1 MESKRRVGYGNHS
14 FRTKRI
20 LLFST
25 QTKKIDA
32 HPYVLDNGLATM
44 IYMFQSE
51 GMIVF
56 LDRIFTYNDCVNQ
69 DWEGYHAQIYSK
81 IALDMKLRMTLC

>member
-1 MESKRRVGYGNHS
+1 MGIIHLEPNEFYCLAHK
-14 FRTKRI
+14 
-20 LLFST
+20 
-25 QTKKIDA
+25 QKKIDA